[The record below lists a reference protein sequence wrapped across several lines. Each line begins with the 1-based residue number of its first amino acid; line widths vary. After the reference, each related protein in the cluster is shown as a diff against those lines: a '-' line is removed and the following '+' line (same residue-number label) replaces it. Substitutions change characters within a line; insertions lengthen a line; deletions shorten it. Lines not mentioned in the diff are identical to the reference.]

1 MSWDQDR
8 VPLLLSRRLWRT
20 GRDAD
25 AMMQGYPIGLL
36 AVDRLWIALPGT
48 AWGQRKEDEREK
60 KLEAVSSLLLS
71 RL

>member
-1 MSWDQDR
+1 
-8 VPLLLSRRLWRT
+8 
-20 GRDAD
+20 
-25 AMMQGYPIGLL
+25 MQGYPIGLL

-48 AWGQRKEDEREK
+48 AWGQRKEDERK